1 MENID
6 AFNNHLPVKVRFG
19 EGKAL
24 GLADV
29 VAEFG
34 ATKVFLMVDDATN
47 ALTKS
52 GAQVLVALSGGSVI
66 DTAKAAR
73 LCSQLGM
80 SFRDFQSKKP
90 AYPEPTVALIAL
102 PTSAGTT

>member
-1 MENID
+1 MENVD

-34 ATKVFLMVDDATN
+34 ATKVFLMVDEA
-47 ALTKS
+47 
-52 GAQVLVALSGGSVI
+52 I
-66 DTAKAAR
+66 
-73 LCSQLGM
+73 
-80 SFRDFQSKKP
+80 
-90 AYPEPTVALIAL
+90 E
-102 PTSAGTT
+102 